1 LRIRCHL
8 VAAALAGA
16 LACAQGAAAQTFRPL
31 QLPDDFYQRA
41 AQRDRPPLPAGER
54 ERIVGRASGDFS
66 GASYYNRPGGTWDDY
81 LRDWY
86 NCEAVTNGSRI
97 PSGLVNYVK
106 SPSLLS
112 PRETGVGVTIG
123 GAIGTGDNLY
133 AVQEANRRAC
143 IQVRGWRRVTPNA
156 AESQRIGALSDA
168 AFLDWVKGAIGNQNP
183 AGTVESNAY
192 ARLPNN
198 PAIAPDATPPGEPS
212 LRISGGQD
220 PHAPLVLGPGEG
232 ALVLAFRRP
241 DKGSAGQHAAIMLRR
256 YDLAGA
262 DLAALPVGQKD
273 DGRYSVPIQ
282 STDRQRGYEL
292 QIVRL
297 PAGYYVVDGT
307 AVNGALPD
315 KSNCFGA
322 PLIEVPAGQAVYAG
336 DWVPY
341 HNVKLGK
348 GTILPDALVLIGHLD
363 QAKAALARFQPAL
376 AENLVPMAVANG
388 ASYTCANP
396 NIVLDHWSIGS
407 VPPPPQVN

>member
-1 LRIRCHL
+1 LRIRNCL
-8 VAAALAGA
+8 AGAALAGA
-16 LACAQGAAAQTFRPL
+16 LALSHAATAQTFRPL
-31 QLPDDFYQRA
+31 QLPDGFYQRA
-41 AQRDRPPLPAGER
+41 AERGRPPLPPAER
-54 ERIVGRASGDFS
+54 ERVVGRASADFS

-86 NCEAVTNGSRI
+86 DCEAVTNGSRI
-97 PSGLVNYVK
+97 PEGLTNYVK

-112 PRETGVGVTIG
+112 PRETGIGVTIG

-133 AVQEANRRAC
+133 AIQEANRRAC
-143 IQVRGWRRVTPNA
+143 MQVRGWRHVTPDA
-156 AESQRIGALSDA
+156 AEGQRISALSDA
-168 AFLDWVKGAIGNQNP
+168 AFLEWVKGAIGSPNP
-183 AGTVESNAY
+183 VGAVESSAN
-192 ARLPNN
+192 ARLPDN

-212 LRISGGQD
+212 LRISGGGD
-220 PHAPLVLGPGEG
+220 PHAPLALGPGEG

-241 DKGSAGQHAAIMLRR
+241 DKGSAGQRAAIMLRR
-256 YDLAGA
+256 YDLARA
-262 DLAALPVGQKD
+262 DLMAPAPGD
-273 DGRYSVPIQ
+273 RGTEAYSVPIQ
-282 STDRQRGYEL
+282 SSERDRGYEL

-297 PAGYYVVDGT
+297 PAGHYVVDGT
-307 AVNGALPD
+307 SVDGSLPD

-348 GTILPDALVLIGHLD
+348 GKILPDALVLVGFPD
-363 QAKAALARFQPAL
+363 QSRAALARFQPAL
-376 AENLVPMAVANG
+376 AEGLKPMAVANG

-407 VPPPPQVN
+407 VPPPPAVR

>member
-1 LRIRCHL
+1 MRIRCHL

-192 ARLPNN
+192 ARLPDN
-198 PAIAPDATPPGEPS
+198 PAIAPDAPPPGEPS

-220 PHAPLVLGPGEG
+220 PRAPLVLSPAKARSCWLSAVRTKAVPGST
-232 ALVLAFRRP
+232 RR
-241 DKGSAGQHAAIMLRR
+241 SCC
-256 YDLAGA
+256 
-262 DLAALPVGQKD
+262 
-273 DGRYSVPIQ
+273 
-282 STDRQRGYEL
+282 
-292 QIVRL
+292 
-297 PAGYYVVDGT
+297 
-307 AVNGALPD
+307 AV
-315 KSNCFGA
+315 
-322 PLIEVPAGQAVYAG
+322 
-336 DWVPY
+336 
-341 HNVKLGK
+341 
-348 GTILPDALVLIGHLD
+348 TILRARISPRCPSARRTMDATRCRSR
-363 QAKAALARFQPAL
+363 AS
-376 AENLVPMAVANG
+376 VANG
-388 ASYTCANP
+388 DTSCR
-396 NIVLDHWSIGS
+396 SCGS
-407 VPPPPQVN
+407 RRAIT